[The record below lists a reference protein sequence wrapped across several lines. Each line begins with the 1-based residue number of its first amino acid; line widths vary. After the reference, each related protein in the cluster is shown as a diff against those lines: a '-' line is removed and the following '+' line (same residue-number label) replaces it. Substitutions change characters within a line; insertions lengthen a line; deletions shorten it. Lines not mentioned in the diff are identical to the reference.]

1 MNPFHVL
8 MMKIPFQ
15 AQDTG
20 GKGRTSSLASAGIC
34 PYTCSQ
40 TIARRRNVQPG
51 GCRATGAD
59 PRSEACPEHG
69 VRAQGEGLTMDYQHR
84 LLSYHPPGQLVPRI
98 KITLVL

>member
-1 MNPFHVL
+1 MNSFHVL

-15 AQDTG
+15 AQE
-20 GKGRTSSLASAGIC
+20 KAG
-34 PYTCSQ
+34 PARWLVLGFALTPAAKLSQ
-40 TIARRRNVQPG
+40 
-51 GCRATGAD
+51 GAGTRSREGD
-59 PRSEACPEHG
+59 PRSEVCPEHG